1 MINFVCFIFNKT
13 KINIMHCIKMNVHA
27 FTRFFM
33 ALFLALGLVLSMPM
47 TATAQETE
55 EKQEEE
61 DPWADKEFPFEDELL
76 LTFFDTNQE
85 VSAMQRS
92 TQERISDLVEQYG
105 LTRQRFDQIG
115 RAAQMGAL
123 QDGAFSNEE
132 IEAFNQV
139 APQVTQLQRE
149 NQNMIQMIIQDNDLS
164 MNQYREILNAFRQEQ
179 ELQQYVSHLA
189 RERARQKILEER
201 RREAERKLE
210 EERRQQEEEGN

>member
-1 MINFVCFIFNKT
+1 
-13 KINIMHCIKMNVHA
+13 MHCIKMNAHA
-27 FTRFFM
+27 FTRFFV
-33 ALFLALGLVLSMPM
+33 ALFLAMGLVLSMPM
-47 TATAQETE
+47 IAKGQETE

-61 DPWADKEFPFEDELL
+61 DPWADKEFPFEDEVL

-85 VSAMQRS
+85 VSALQRS
-92 TQERISDLVEQYG
+92 TQERINELVEQYG

-139 APQVTQLQRE
+139 APQVTQIQRE
-149 NQNMIQMIIQDNDLS
+149 NQSMMQVIIQDNDLS
-164 MNQYREILNAFRQEQ
+164 MNQYREILNAFRQDQ

-210 EERRQQEEEGN
+210 EERRQQEEEEGGN